1 MRQRQADTTA
11 FKEGKASKEE
21 TTVGITLGNTKKA
34 VYGSPEEAN
43 RVTRELNAAYRAK
56 AKRKKA
62 HAPTKKGERTA
73 PVPDKVVVP
82 SSRGRV
88 LRADTPITSPYH
100 VRARDKRYAPK
111 NKKQERLI
119 RKALKDSDAALGTKW
134 GWYELYRT
142 NRNDGNGFDKR
153 RHGYKLYTFNEWI
166 ATEGKQYRV

>member
-11 FKEGKASKEE
+11 FKEGKASKKE

-88 LRADTPITSPYH
+88 LNFFNL
-100 VRARDKRYAPK
+100 KRYARTK

-119 RKALKDSDAALGTKW
+119 RKALKGSDAALGTKW